1 MDFPSNIMLVA
12 AMNPTPNGNYFENST
27 TSQSFYKVQQYLS
40 KLSQPLLDR
49 IDFQIE
55 VESVSI
61 DKLTSVGGSEEKSET
76 IKERVQRVRA
86 IQFRRQEKQRPF
98 KY

>member
-1 MDFPSNIMLVA
+1 
-12 AMNPTPNGNYFENST
+12 MNPTPNGNYFENST

-49 IDFQIE
+49 IDLQIE

-76 IKERVQRVRA
+76 IKERVQRVRV
-86 IQFRRQEKQRPF
+86 IQFSRQGNTTPF
-98 KY
+98 

>member
-1 MDFPSNIMLVA
+1 MGIILKSA
-12 AMNPTPNGNYFENST
+12 TS

-49 IDFQIE
+49 IDLQIE

-61 DKLTSVGGSEEKSET
+61 DKLTSLKREEENSET
-76 IKERVQRVRA
+76 IRKRVQKL
-86 IQFRRQEKQRPF
+86 EKF
-98 KY
+98 K